1 VPAPEGMTGAEA
13 STVYLSGAAPY
24 PQLPI
29 PATQYATAETPLLS
43 TNTPPSVGSVTAAPV
58 VNRAW
63 DMWGYVGTSGR
74 IQYETRQPQKR
85 NPVESS
91 EFQPILVGPQPNY
104 ILNGFLYRSGGFPAA
119 LAAGR
124 RSPYLSTR
132 VDQLVTRTAGGP
144 GKGTMGTSQ
153 RRFTATQVVPRYSTM
168 PRQYDTQSA
177 KQ

>member
-1 VPAPEGMTGAEA
+1 MTGTEA

-29 PATQYATAETPLLS
+29 PTTQYATAETPLLS
-43 TNTPPSVGSVTAAPV
+43 LKDQPSVGSVTAAPV
-58 VNRAW
+58 VRRA
-63 DMWGYVGTSGR
+63 DAMWGYIGTSGR
-74 IQYETRQPQKR
+74 IQYETRLPEIYD
-85 NPVESS
+85 NVDSS
-91 EFQPILVGPQPNY
+91 KFQPILVGPHLNY
-104 ILNGFLYRSGGFPAA
+104 ILNAFLYRAGFPAA

-153 RRFTATQVVPRYSTM
+153 RRFTAVQTVPRYSTM
-168 PRQYDTQSA
+168 PKHYDTKGA